1 MQKLLPGI
9 IVALIMI
16 FMDGCG
22 ATHEIEWNQ
31 PFREL
36 LTQSDNGNAGVTV
49 GKTQYDRYFLCEGS
63 RFWYQTLTDAEKLWY
78 RDMENILGS
87 MEQKQLLSQ
96 EGLEQGLKEEDID
109 RIFQC
114 VMMDHPELFFVD
126 GYVYSVGKLGE
137 KVENLFFSGSYR
149 MDRSQ
154 ATVRKAEIEMQ
165 TSIILNGVSK
175 DADDYEKIKY
185 VYETL
190 IRRTDYDLDAPD
202 NQNIY
207 SVLVGNLSVCQG
219 YAKATQYLLNQL
231 GVECTLVSGTVQG
244 GNLHGWNLVK
254 SNGDY
259 YYLDTTWGDASY
271 NQNEEGEMEIPTIN
285 YDYLCVTTEE
295 LLKTHRFEDFSVLPE
310 CVALKDNYYV
320 REGAYFTDFDEAKLR
335 ILFAHAQAK
344 DYNCVTLKCS
354 TQSLYE
360 QVKEKLID
368 EGNIFQYYNQITGT
382 VVYVQNEEQ
391 FSLTFWV
398 TNS

>member
-36 LTQSDNGNAGVTV
+36 LTQSDNENAGVTV

-149 MDRSQ
+149 MDRSGN
-154 ATVRKAEIEMQ
+154 R
-165 TSIILNGVSK
+165 N
-175 DADDYEKIKY
+175 ADKH
-185 VYETL
+185 
-190 IRRTDYDLDAPD
+190 
-202 NQNIY
+202 Y
-207 SVLVGNLSVCQG
+207 SERCFQG
-219 YAKATQYLLNQL
+219 C
-231 GVECTLVSGTVQG
+231 G
-244 GNLHGWNLVK
+244 
-254 SNGDY
+254 
-259 YYLDTTWGDASY
+259 
-271 NQNEEGEMEIPTIN
+271 
-285 YDYLCVTTEE
+285 
-295 LLKTHRFEDFSVLPE
+295 
-310 CVALKDNYYV
+310 
-320 REGAYFTDFDEAKLR
+320 
-335 ILFAHAQAK
+335 
-344 DYNCVTLKCS
+344 
-354 TQSLYE
+354 
-360 QVKEKLID
+360 
-368 EGNIFQYYNQITGT
+368 
-382 VVYVQNEEQ
+382 
-391 FSLTFWV
+391 
-398 TNS
+398 